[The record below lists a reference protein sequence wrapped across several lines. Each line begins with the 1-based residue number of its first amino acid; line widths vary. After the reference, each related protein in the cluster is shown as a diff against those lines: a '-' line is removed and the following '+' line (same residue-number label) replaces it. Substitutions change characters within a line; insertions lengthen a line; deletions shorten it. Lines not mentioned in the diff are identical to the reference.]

1 MKAIEREY
9 EQFRDKQINGM
20 KHRNDEYVISYAAF
34 LRRKGL
40 GQDKR
45 NRLADIRLK
54 RLIEEAQGSPM
65 PPFTWT
71 EENIDKRVK

>member
-20 KHRNDEYVISYAAF
+20 KYQNDEFVISYLVF

-40 GQDKR
+40 GQDER

-54 RLIEEAQGSPM
+54 RLINIAQSAPL
-65 PPFTWT
+65 PPFTRV
-71 EENIDKRVK
+71 EENIDKRVR